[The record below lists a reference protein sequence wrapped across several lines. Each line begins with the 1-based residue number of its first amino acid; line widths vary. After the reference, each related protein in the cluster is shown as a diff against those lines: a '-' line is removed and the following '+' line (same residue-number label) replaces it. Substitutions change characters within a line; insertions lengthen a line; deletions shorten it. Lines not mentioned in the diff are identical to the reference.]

1 MIKNIIKTLVII
13 PLRSLGK
20 GYLYSYHKM
29 LLKAK
34 NVKYS
39 EMPQCNGKLIIYNNG
54 ECILGK
60 NIIFNS
66 AIESNLVGLSKSCT
80 IKVNKNSKLVIDDNS
95 GFSGVSIYCSVSIR
109 IGKFVTCGG
118 NVSIW
123 DTDFHP
129 LDYMDRRQNLSEKIN
144 SLPIEIGDDV
154 FIGANSI
161 ILKGVKIG
169 DRSIIGAGSV
179 VTKSIPEDQV
189 WAGNPA
195 CFIKMA
201 NGRRKLEQMVV
212 NI

>member
-13 PLRSLGK
+13 PLRSLRK

-80 IKVNKNSKLVIDDNS
+80 IKINKNSKLVIDDNS

-129 LDYMDRRQNLSEKIN
+129 LDYMDRRQNLSEKTN

-179 VTKSIPEDQV
+179 VMRNTADGYLYF
-189 WAGNPA
+189 GNPA
-195 CFIKMA
+195 KKIMMK
-201 NGRRKLEQMVV
+201 
-212 NI
+212 